1 MKRFSSVL
9 LSVVLLFSVAGVAA
23 GAEQDVQLEEAQ
35 VSVVQ
40 VSEVQADDVQ
50 EEEKEANFFDNLAN
64 ALSFFQYGIN
74 DTRVYLR
81 DTDRENI
88 GEFCLDYVKSDGTQA
103 SVNLGAFY
111 NAESGEIFGTN
122 YDKGVFDSGFAY
134 NAIYDQFYATNDC
147 WQRQFGST
155 PIYDI
160 MAKLA
165 FDYTTKRIFFEY
177 EGKDW
182 MIQIWK
188 GNYVFDMFVG
198 GEIGV
203 YNKPDG
209 KLGMFYDCATD
220 AEMMPISMKV
230 YSDERTYINREE
242 TLTWWSTGF
251 VLADPVDPM
260 SLTMEGTITFP
271 TEEMCSAF
279 VKSTKFVLGVD
290 CTQDGA
296 VATLVW

>member
-1 MKRFSSVL
+1 MKRAISFFLSIVMIF
-9 LSVVLLFSVAGVAA
+9 SVVAFSV
-23 GAEQDVQLEEAQ
+23 GADTTTAQNPGEIDV
-35 VSVVQ
+35 SFM
-40 VSEVQADDVQ
+40 
-50 EEEKEANFFDNLAN
+50 NNLTN
-64 ALSFFQYGIN
+64 ALSFFKYGIK
-74 DTRVYLR
+74 DTRVYLKPTER
-81 DTDRENI
+81 DNVS
-88 GEFCLDYVKSDGTQA
+88 EFCIDYTNNEGADNTTG
-103 SVNLGAFY
+103 LGAYY
-111 NAESGEIFGTN
+111 NHETGEVFGFN

-134 NAIYDQFYATNDC
+134 NAFSEQFYATNDC
-147 WQRQFGST
+147 WQRQFGFT

-209 KLGMFYDCATD
+209 KLGMFYDCASD

-279 VKSTKFVLGVD
+279 VNSTKFVFGVE

>member
-1 MKRFSSVL
+1 MKRAISLF
-9 LSVVLLFSVAGVAA
+9 LSIIMIFSVMVISVNADQTTAQNPN
-23 GAEQDVQLEEAQ
+23 EIDV
-35 VSVVQ
+35 SFM
-40 VSEVQADDVQ
+40 
-50 EEEKEANFFDNLAN
+50 NNLTN
-64 ALSFFQYGIN
+64 ALSFFKYGIK
-74 DTRVYLR
+74 DTRVYLKPTER
-81 DTDRENI
+81 DNVS
-88 GEFCLDYVKSDGTQA
+88 EFYIDYTNNEGADNTTG
-103 SVNLGAFY
+103 LGAYY
-111 NAESGEIFGTN
+111 NHETGEVFGFN

-134 NAIYDQFYATNDC
+134 NAFSNQFYATNDC
-147 WQRQFGST
+147 WQRQFGFT

-209 KLGMFYDCATD
+209 KLGMFYDCASD

-279 VKSTKFVLGVD
+279 ANSTEFVFGVD

>member
-1 MKRFSSVL
+1 MKRAISLF
-9 LSVVLLFSVAGVAA
+9 LSIIMIFSVMVISVNADQTTAQNPN
-23 GAEQDVQLEEAQ
+23 EIDV
-35 VSVVQ
+35 SFM
-40 VSEVQADDVQ
+40 
-50 EEEKEANFFDNLAN
+50 NNLTN
-64 ALSFFQYGIN
+64 ALSFFKYGIK
-74 DTRVYLR
+74 DTRVYLKPTER
-81 DTDRENI
+81 DNVS
-88 GEFCLDYVKSDGTQA
+88 EFYIDYTNNEGADNTTG
-103 SVNLGAFY
+103 LGAYY
-111 NAESGEIFGTN
+111 NHETGEVFGFN

-134 NAIYDQFYATNDC
+134 NAFSEQFYATNDC
-147 WQRQFGST
+147 WQRQFGFT

-279 VKSTKFVLGVD
+279 VNSTKFVFGVE